1 VLRPLH
7 ALQDDLTIYDRVL
20 TADQTYWLYNDGN
33 LLYNGDWEAPNI
45 GSNQWITNTMGS
57 EPAALKWSLTV
68 GTVDNVRSYWLPY
81 AGWQSLDTAGTSM
94 GAVRQ
99 TVTGLAPGQIYT
111 FSTMMSGNFDA
122 AGYRG
127 LAALLNG
134 VVIGRW
140 TMDPPA
146 GWVKATS
153 MGYQRKEFTFVAAAA
168 TATLDLQCMFDNT
181 YAGAVVDSMR
191 FGLVRPTPLPTP
203 TPFSCPNGA
212 LTTYTNVT
220 DPPIVSAD
228 GRISNYSVGGVSGLE
243 AQLVPSLARYVRF
256 WKTPSEYDASTIY
269 INIAEVA
276 VYAAGDTATN
286 VALNK
291 GVASSSV
298 YAHPFYAPAQMTDGI
313 TTTTYSNGAHTDDAN
328 PWVEVDLQQNTPI
341 ALIVMWPRP
350 DAASRSFNMNVQLLA
365 DGTRAVVASFK
376 LPSSFNPSPPR
387 AMYQAQVCA
396 SPSPSQTAS
405 STATSSVTGS
415 LTASSSLT
423 PSASQVSGS
432 G

>member
-1 VLRPLH
+1 
-7 ALQDDLTIYDRVL
+7 
-20 TADQTYWLYNDGN
+20 
-33 LLYNGDWEAPNI
+33 
-45 GSNQWITNTMGS
+45 
-57 EPAALKWSLTV
+57 
-68 GTVDNVRSYWLPY
+68 
-81 AGWQSLDTAGTSM
+81 
-94 GAVRQ
+94 
-99 TVTGLAPGQIYT
+99 
-111 FSTMMSGNFDA
+111 MMSGNFDA

-127 LAALLNG
+127 LTALLNG

-140 TMDPPA
+140 TMDPPV
-146 GWVKATS
+146 GWVKTTF
-153 MGYQRKEFTFVAAAA
+153 MGYQRKEFTFVAPAA

-181 YAGAVVDSMR
+181 YAGAVVDAMR
-191 FGLVRPTPLPTP
+191 LGLVLPTPLPTP
-203 TPFSCPNGA
+203 APFACPNGA
-212 LTTYTNVT
+212 LGTYTNIT
-220 DPPIVSAD
+220 DPPTVSVD
-228 GRISNYSVGGVSGLE
+228 GRISNYSVGGVLGLE

-276 VYAAGDTATN
+276 VYAAGDMATN

-298 YAHPFYAPAQMTDGI
+298 YAHPFYAPAQLTDGL

-365 DGTRAVVASFK
+365 DGTRAIIASFK

-387 AMYQAQVCA
+387 AMYQARVCA

-423 PSASQVSGS
+423 PSASQVSATGGPQPVAGAS
-432 G
+432 GVLKQLCLRGACTGTRAPASTCTCRRRVCVRPQGCRPNSLALPRLRPACASPLAARRPRRHRPPAARRAPLPSAARRRWCVL